1 METTHKYFR
10 LIQSVFFILLLSF
23 SMSSCEKEEPVS
35 TSPSTRQT
43 DPPVDDLTDFELSDP
58 IIRPDNEQTVFMYL
72 PWSTNLTSN
81 FKQNITD
88 LRKVVGRNVLKN
100 ERIIVFMCTTPT
112 EAALFELIYEDGED
126 VRKTYKNNY
135 EFSNLE
141 YTTTDGIAA
150 ILNDRNTISSPDSFT
165 AMQ

>member
-10 LIQSVFFILLLSF
+10 LIQSVIFILLLSF

-35 TSPSTRQT
+35 TPPSTRQT

-72 PWSTNLTSN
+72 LWSTNLTSN

-88 LRKVVGRNVLKN
+88 LRKVVGRNL
-100 ERIIVFMCTTPT
+100 
-112 EAALFELIYEDGED
+112 L
-126 VRKTYKNNY
+126 
-135 EFSNLE
+135 
-141 YTTTDGIAA
+141 
-150 ILNDRNTISSPDSFT
+150 
-165 AMQ
+165 